1 MKKALLAGLCGLSLL
16 LGCVAF
22 TEKSNVNVC
31 GNGGYL
37 HVRM

>member
-16 LGCVAF
+16 LGCAAF
-22 TEKSNVNVC
+22 ANEANINVC

>member
-22 TEKSNVNVC
+22 ANDANMNVC